1 MRNLICSLVLGI
13 PIFSP
18 AFAGQY
24 LTSSGIP
31 VENQYIVVLKDEVP
45 SVQVREALLQNFATQ
60 HGGELIRT
68 YVVALNGGVIRMN
81 EAKAKALAN
90 HPFINYIEQDSVV
103 QLIVP
108 TSLTSQNPTPSWGL
122 DRIDQKSLPLNSI
135 YNYNNDGTG
144 VSAYVID
151 TGIRITHTEFGG
163 RARYG
168 FDAVNDGYNGN
179 DCHGHGTHV
188 AGTIGGIN
196 YGVAKNVQ
204 LIAVRVLNCSG
215 SGTTSGVIAGID
227 WVTTNAA
234 RPAVA
239 NMSLGGSIS
248 LALDTAVTN
257 SINSGVSYAIAA
269 GNSSQNAC
277 NFSPARVA
285 GAITVGATDKTD
297 TRPSWSNYGKCLD
310 LFAPGVS
317 ITSAWIGSDTATNTI
332 SGTSMATPHT
342 AGVAA
347 LKLQGSPT
355 ATPAE
360 VATELVTKSTASI
373 VKNAGKNSPNQLLF
387 TDY

>member
-1 MRNLICSLVLGI
+1 MRNLMWSLVLSI
-13 PIFSP
+13 PIISP
-18 AFAGQY
+18 AFSGQY
-24 LTSSGIP
+24 FASSGIP

-45 SVQVREALLQNFATQ
+45 SVQAREALLQNFATQ

-68 YVVALNGGVIRMN
+68 FTVALNGGVMRMN

-90 HPFINYIEQDSVV
+90 HPFISYIEQDSVV

-108 TSLTSQNPTPSWGL
+108 TSLSSQSPTPSWGL
-122 DRIDQKSLPLNSI
+122 DRIDQQSLPLNST
-135 YNYNNDGTG
+135 YNYNNDGSG
-144 VSAYVID
+144 VSTYVID

-163 RARYG
+163 RATHG
-168 FDAVNDGYNGN
+168 FDAINDGYNGN

-227 WVTTNAA
+227 WVTTNAV

-248 LALDTAVTN
+248 LALDNAVTT

-285 GAITVGATDKTD
+285 GAITVGATNNSDS
-297 TRPSWSNYGKCLD
+297 RPSWSNYGKCLD

-317 ITSAWIGSDTATNTI
+317 IASAWIGSDSATNTI
-332 SGTSMATPHT
+332 SGTSMATPHV
-342 AGVAA
+342 AGVVA
-347 LKLQGSPT
+347 LKLQESPA

-360 VATELVTKSTASI
+360 VAAELVAQSTQNL
-373 VKNAGKNSPNQLLF
+373 VKNAGKNSPNRLLF

>member
-45 SVQVREALLQNFATQ
+45 SLQAREALLQNFATQ

>member
-1 MRNLICSLVLGI
+1 M
-13 PIFSP
+13 
-18 AFAGQY
+18 
-24 LTSSGIP
+24 
-31 VENQYIVVLKDEVP
+31 
-45 SVQVREALLQNFATQ
+45 
-60 HGGELIRT
+60 
-68 YVVALNGGVIRMN
+68 
-81 EAKAKALAN
+81 
-90 HPFINYIEQDSVV
+90 V

-108 TSLTSQNPTPSWGL
+108 TSLSSQTPTSSWGL
-122 DRIDQKSLPLNSI
+122 DRIDQQLLPLNNT
-135 YNYNNDGTG
+135 YNYNNDGSG

-163 RARYG
+163 RATHG

-188 AGTIGGIN
+188 AGTIGGTN

-227 WVTTNAA
+227 WVTVNAV

-248 LALDTAVTN
+248 LALDSAVTN

-277 NFSPARVA
+277 NFSPARVPA
-285 GAITVGATDKTD
+285 AITVGATNNSDS
-297 TRPSWSNYGKCLD
+297 RPSWSNYGKCLD

-332 SGTSMATPHT
+332 SGTSMATPHA

-360 VATELVTKSTASI
+360 VAAELVTKSTANI
-373 VKNAGKNSPNQLLF
+373 VKNTGKNSPNRLLF

>member
-1 MRNLICSLVLGI
+1 M
-13 PIFSP
+13 
-18 AFAGQY
+18 
-24 LTSSGIP
+24 
-31 VENQYIVVLKDEVP
+31 
-45 SVQVREALLQNFATQ
+45 
-60 HGGELIRT
+60 
-68 YVVALNGGVIRMN
+68 
-81 EAKAKALAN
+81 
-90 HPFINYIEQDSVV
+90 
-103 QLIVP
+103 
-108 TSLTSQNPTPSWGL
+108 
-122 DRIDQKSLPLNSI
+122 DRIDQQLLPLNNT
-135 YNYNNDGTG
+135 YNYNNDGGG

-163 RARYG
+163 RATHG

-188 AGTIGGIN
+188 AGTIGGTN

-227 WVTTNAA
+227 WVTINAV

-248 LALDTAVTN
+248 SALDSAVTN

-277 NFSPARVA
+277 NFSPARVPA
-285 GAITVGATDKTD
+285 AITVGATNNSDS
-297 TRPSWSNYGKCLD
+297 RPSWSNYGKCLD

-332 SGTSMATPHT
+332 SGTSMATPHA

-355 ATPAE
+355 ANPAE
-360 VATELVTKSTASI
+360 VAAELVTKSTANI
-373 VKNAGKNSPNQLLF
+373 VKNTGKNSPNRLLF

>member
-24 LTSSGIP
+24 FTSSGIP

-45 SVQVREALLQNFATQ
+45 SVQAREALLQNFATQ

>member
-1 MRNLICSLVLGI
+1 MRNLIWSLVLAT
-13 PIFSP
+13 PILSP

-24 LTSSGIP
+24 FTASGIP
-31 VENQYIVVLKDEVP
+31 VENQYIVVLKDDVP
-45 SVQVREALLQNFATQ
+45 SVQAREALLQNFAVQ

-68 YVVALNGGVIRMN
+68 YAVALNGGVMRMN

-90 HPFINYIEQDSVV
+90 HPFISYIEQDSVV

-108 TSLTSQNPTPSWGL
+108 TSLSSQSPTPSWGL
-122 DRIDQKSLPLNSI
+122 DRIDQQLLPLNST
-135 YNYNNDGTG
+135 YNYNNDGSG

-163 RARYG
+163 RATHG

-188 AGTIGGIN
+188 AGTIGGTN

-227 WVTTNAA
+227 WVTTNAV

-248 LALDTAVTN
+248 LALDSAVTT

-285 GAITVGATDKTD
+285 GAITVGATNNSDS
-297 TRPSWSNYGKCLD
+297 RPSWSNYGKCLD

-317 ITSAWIGSDTATNTI
+317 IASAWIGSDSATNTI
-332 SGTSMATPHT
+332 SGTSMATPHV
-342 AGVAA
+342 AGVVA
-347 LKLQGSPT
+347 LKLQESPA

-360 VATELVTKSTASI
+360 VAAELVAQSTLNI
-373 VKNAGKNSPNQLLF
+373 VKNAGRNSPNRLLF

>member
-1 MRNLICSLVLGI
+1 MKKLMWSLTFLAI
-13 PIFSP
+13 SP
-18 AFAGQY
+18 AFAGKY
-24 LTSSGIP
+24 IPSGGIP
-31 VENQYIVVLKDEVP
+31 VENQYIVVLNDEVP
-45 SVQVREALLQNFATQ
+45 SVQAREALLQNFATQ
-60 HGGELIRT
+60 HDGELIRT
-68 YVVALNGGVIRMN
+68 YVAALNGGVMRMN

-90 HPFINYIEQDSVV
+90 HPFISYVEQDSVI

-108 TSLTSQNPTPSWGL
+108 AATTSQSPTPSWGL
-122 DRIDQKSLPLNSI
+122 DRIDQHLLPLNST

-151 TGIRITHTEFGG
+151 TGIRITHSEFGG
-163 RARYG
+163 RAAHG
-168 FDAVNDGYNGN
+168 FDAVNDGNNGN

-188 AGTIGGIN
+188 AGTIGGIQ

-215 SGTTSGVIAGID
+215 SGSTSGVIAGID

-239 NMSLGGSIS
+239 NMSLGGGVS
-248 LALDTAVTN
+248 LSLDTAVNN

-277 NFSPARVA
+277 NFSPARVSS
-285 GAITVGATDKTD
+285 AITVGATNNTD
-297 TRPSWSNYGKCLD
+297 ARPSWSNYGKCLD

-317 ITSAWIGSDTATNTI
+317 IKSAWIGSDTATNTI
-332 SGTSMATPHT
+332 SGTSMATPHV
-342 AGVAA
+342 AGVVA

-355 ATPAE
+355 ATPGEAIAE
-360 VATELVTKSTASI
+360 LIAKSTKGV
-373 VKNAGKNSPNQLLF
+373 VKSSGKNSPNQLLF
-387 TDY
+387 SDY